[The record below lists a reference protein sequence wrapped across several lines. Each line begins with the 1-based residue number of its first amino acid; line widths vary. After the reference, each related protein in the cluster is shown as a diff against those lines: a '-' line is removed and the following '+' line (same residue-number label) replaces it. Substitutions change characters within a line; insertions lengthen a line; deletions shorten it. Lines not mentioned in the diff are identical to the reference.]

1 MELNKEKVSKLLKER
16 DELNTKIEMVNK
28 SNEARKKELE
38 IKIKELQA
46 IGVDINID
54 NIEEVR
60 AKYEAKLEKEYAEL
74 EKAISETKEK
84 LEGLI

>member
-1 MELNKEKVSKLLKER
+1 MELNKERVSKLLKER

-54 NIEEVR
+54 NIEEVK
-60 AKYEAKLEKEYAEL
+60 AKYETKLEKEYVEL